1 VQFKK
6 DTNGVTAE
14 RVTHIEQLMASG
26 LYRPGITPGQLA
38 EKWGLSR
45 QTVANLACEASRG
58 IRREIGRSED
68 LRTRMIATLATIT
81 AESIAKKRYRDAIE
95 AIKVMSGVVDSD
107 EKSSWEM
114 EARKLE
120 RDLLLGQAGGGVGKT
135 SGEGSQRSGREV
147 IVAGADGTPLD
158 PPEHSADEG
167 VQGPPPGE

>member
-1 VQFKK
+1 VEFKK

-68 LRTRMIATLATIT
+68 LRTRMMATLATIT

-107 EKSSWEM
+107 ERSTWEM
-114 EARKLE
+114 ETRQAAEEAR
-120 RDLLLGQAGGGVGKT
+120 ANGGGNAPTRFVV
-135 SGEGSQRSGREV
+135 EV
-147 IVAGADGTPLD
+147 VSPERPKPSPDDG
-158 PPEHSADEG
+158 
-167 VQGPPPGE
+167 

>member
-1 VQFKK
+1 
-6 DTNGVTAE
+6 
-14 RVTHIEQLMASG
+14 MASG
-26 LYRPGITPGQLA
+26 LYRPGMTPTALA
-38 EKWGLSR
+38 NKWGISR
-45 QTVANLACEASRG
+45 HTIENLACEASRN
-58 IRREIGRSED
+58 IRREVGRSEEI
-68 LRTRMIATLATIT
+68 RSRMIATLSTIT
-81 AESIAKKRYRDAIE
+81 AESIHKKRFRDAIE